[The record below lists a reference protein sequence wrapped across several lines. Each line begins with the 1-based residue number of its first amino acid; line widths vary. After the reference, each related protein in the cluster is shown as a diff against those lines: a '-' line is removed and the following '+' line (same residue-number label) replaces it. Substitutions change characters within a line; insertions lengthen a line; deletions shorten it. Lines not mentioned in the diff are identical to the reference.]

1 MGVRRSNQH
10 THRRLR
16 RQKTRFVSGN
26 GASFRTCIQS
36 EQVLCILLATSPF
49 RIQLLSR
56 TASLHMPM
64 IRFEARFRGFRARL
78 VAPDSVLSFI
88 TLLKMAGPLELYP
101 SKIEPIE
108 FHGRPTI
115 CRTLIHSSIQ
125 LVLRGENNL
134 GFPPPHEGFLQRT
147 HRERENMIEIFWKPP
162 YDRSRIVVVRQ
173 NAVRVL

>member
-1 MGVRRSNQH
+1 
-10 THRRLR
+10 
-16 RQKTRFVSGN
+16 
-26 GASFRTCIQS
+26 
-36 EQVLCILLATSPF
+36 
-49 RIQLLSR
+49 
-56 TASLHMPM
+56 MPM

-134 GFPPPHEGFLQRT
+134 GFPPPHEGFLQTT
-147 HRERENMIEIFWKPP
+147 HREKENMIEIFWKP
-162 YDRSRIVVVRQ
+162 S
-173 NAVRVL
+173 L